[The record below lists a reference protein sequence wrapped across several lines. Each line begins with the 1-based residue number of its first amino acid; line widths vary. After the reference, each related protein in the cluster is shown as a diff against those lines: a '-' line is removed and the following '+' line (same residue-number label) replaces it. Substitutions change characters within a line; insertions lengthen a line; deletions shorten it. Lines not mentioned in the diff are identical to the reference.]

1 MQLRAKT
8 GYSFERKVRK
18 REGFERYIKAPRIKW
33 TGVGKNNVQKLLSL
47 DKNPKLFKPIMEES
61 KFTKADARGKDG
73 TLYEIKKYSKK
84 DIIKFKLY
92 SEPII
97 KVAPSRSKWGKGD
110 PYYDSFKDSDEY
122 NKFIYKLTKTRWWRK
137 HNKTLLKNIYKS
149 NSGIFSKDG
158 FISHEELE
166 FKWVINKGEYAPIF
180 DNYHRLTIVFRL
192 KQKNKWYDKILIF
205 LKKITILKKNR

>member
-1 MQLRAKT
+1 MQVRAKT

-33 TGVGKNNVQKLLSL
+33 TGVGRNNVQKLLSL
-47 DKNPKLFKPIMEES
+47 NKNPRLFKPIMEES

-137 HNKTLLKNIYKS
+137 YNKILLENIYKS

-166 FKWVINKGEYAPIF
+166 FKWVINKGSYAPIF
-180 DNYHRLTIVFRL
+180 EGYHRLTIIFRL
-192 KQKNKWYDKILIF
+192 KQKNKWYDRILIF
-205 LKKITILKKNR
+205 LKKIGILNK